1 MERNENIEI
10 KRISDILKR
19 KKIIIVFLLI
29 IFTTVGYLY
38 SYKYIVPEYKSTETL
53 LLIPNKVN
61 ESETITNSDLT
72 MNSGL
77 ISTYSNI
84 AKNTKVLKKVIKN
97 LELNMT
103 EEQLLDKMEI
113 NIVKDTH
120 IIKISVSDKDPR
132 LARNITKELSKVF
145 LKEIKDIYNLN
156 NIGIVDEAQLPNN
169 PYNINHIKDTAI
181 FLALGIMISFGY
193 ILTIY
198 ILDNTIKK
206 EDDIEKYIKIKAL
219 GNIPINQNKKQELIE
234 RNNAKSYITECINT
248 IRTNILYMNST
259 QNAKT
264 ILITSCTPKEGKSW
278 ISANIAVSFAETNKK
293 VLLVDAD
300 MRKGRANKIFNVDN
314 EEGLSNFLY
323 HITGDVKKDIEL
335 GRKYIKETA
344 ISNLHILTNGT
355 IPPNPSELLGASSMK
370 QLLALLKNIYDIIII
385 DAPPCKLVSDSIIL
399 TTMVDSTILV
409 ANAEKTK
416 IKDLKETKKSIENVG
431 GKIIGAII
439 NKVKISGRTYNKS
452 YYYGHKSSKN
462 KSGMKKEKFITVN
475 EVINLSLPQL
485 KAKDY
490 NIFFDENDISYSNL
504 EEKEDENSRKQDFS
518 ELIKR
523 QDNYLEKMINDV
535 SDIKVQLKNNSM
547 KDRLN
552 NTTYKDNLEEA
563 ISKKISEWQ
572 EKNSEELKREIRNVN
587 NTNELNQISNQL
599 ESVRINYDNILTQ
612 FKEKMELN
620 NNMHQEIKEAL
631 NSKEIIKDIN
641 KNRFTKEQFKEAF
654 REEVYN
660 LKEQNKAYMQ
670 ADYGRLVREIINSNN
685 AKIEEMQEETKKIL
699 QQQISNINYTQQ
711 INQMSEMIENLKDS
725 YLELANIIRTNNEQE
740 INKNNV
746 IDLKTVKKQKGKKD
760 AKTKI
765 KLVYSLD
772 EDIAFE
778 NLEATASYII
788 PIKQKY
794 DNKEVSDSYEN
805 FMY

>member
-29 IFTTVGYLY
+29 IFTTVGYIY

-641 KNRFTKEQFKEAF
+641 KNRFTKEQFKEVF

-760 AKTKI
+760 TKTKI

>member
-29 IFTTVGYLY
+29 IFTTVGYIY

-370 QLLALLKNIYDIIII
+370 
-385 DAPPCKLVSDSIIL
+385 P
-399 TTMVDSTILV
+399 
-409 ANAEKTK
+409 
-416 IKDLKETKKSIENVG
+416 G
-431 GKIIGAII
+431 
-439 NKVKISGRTYNKS
+439 
-452 YYYGHKSSKN
+452 
-462 KSGMKKEKFITVN
+462 
-475 EVINLSLPQL
+475 
-485 KAKDY
+485 
-490 NIFFDENDISYSNL
+490 
-504 EEKEDENSRKQDFS
+504 
-518 ELIKR
+518 
-523 QDNYLEKMINDV
+523 
-535 SDIKVQLKNNSM
+535 
-547 KDRLN
+547 
-552 NTTYKDNLEEA
+552 
-563 ISKKISEWQ
+563 
-572 EKNSEELKREIRNVN
+572 
-587 NTNELNQISNQL
+587 
-599 ESVRINYDNILTQ
+599 
-612 FKEKMELN
+612 
-620 NNMHQEIKEAL
+620 
-631 NSKEIIKDIN
+631 
-641 KNRFTKEQFKEAF
+641 
-654 REEVYN
+654 
-660 LKEQNKAYMQ
+660 
-670 ADYGRLVREIINSNN
+670 
-685 AKIEEMQEETKKIL
+685 
-699 QQQISNINYTQQ
+699 
-711 INQMSEMIENLKDS
+711 
-725 YLELANIIRTNNEQE
+725 
-740 INKNNV
+740 
-746 IDLKTVKKQKGKKD
+746 
-760 AKTKI
+760 
-765 KLVYSLD
+765 
-772 EDIAFE
+772 
-778 NLEATASYII
+778 
-788 PIKQKY
+788 
-794 DNKEVSDSYEN
+794 
-805 FMY
+805 

>member
-29 IFTTVGYLY
+29 IFTTVGYIY

-760 AKTKI
+760 TKTKI

>member
-181 FLALGIMISFGY
+181 FLALGIMVSFGY

-314 EEGLSNFLY
+314 EEGLSNFLS

-370 QLLALLKNIYDIIII
+370 QLLALLKNIYDVIII

-475 EVINLSLPQL
+475 EVIDLSLPQL

-760 AKTKI
+760 TKTKI